1 MTCFVVAEMFG
12 ELKHTDASFEDV
24 QEVYRRLKYDDFA
37 GLDFSKQLAPD
48 ACFFGQAHVVPLDPD
63 ALRAHEGTQSDRGGR
78 RCHCSRSS
86 AARHA
91 GQACSGLITRCSSST
106 SSTSRI

>member
-1 MTCFVVAEMFG
+1 MFG
-12 ELKHTDASFEDV
+12 ELEHTDASFEDV
-24 QEVYRRLKYDDFA
+24 QEVYRRLKDYDVA
-37 GLDFSKQLAPD
+37 GLDFSEELAPD

-63 ALRAHEGTQSDRGGR
+63 ALATHESTKSDRSGR